1 MRPYWLFSVLLL
13 AVACQPSS
21 PDPAVPVF
29 ASVPQASPLQPGLID
44 EVSGIA
50 DSRTMPGHLW
60 AEEDGGNPAR
70 LTLLSHDGAVTG
82 YVALPVANR
91 DWEDL
96 TIGPGPQA
104 GVSYLYLAD
113 IGDNTAQNEV
123 SYVYRFLEPKSL
135 AEPVEPVE
143 RIAFRYPDGA
153 RDAETLFID
162 PLTNDLWVVSKR
174 ETSVHLYRL
183 PYPQST
189 SQIQTA
195 EAQGE
200 LPLSFVT
207 SGGMSPD
214 GHQILLKT
222 YTSIYRW
229 ARTGSESIAD
239 ALQKR
244 PYQTL
249 SYRLEPQGEAICFDR
264 AGTGYFTLSE
274 RASTESV
281 SLFYYARQ

>member
-1 MRPYWLFSVLLL
+1 MRPYWLFPVLLL

-21 PDPAVPVF
+21 PDPAIPTF
-29 ASVPQASPLQPGLID
+29 ASVPRASSLQPGLID

-50 DSRTMPGHLW
+50 DSRTMPNHLW

-70 LTLLSHDGAVTG
+70 LALLSHGGSVTG
-82 YVALPVANR
+82 YVALPAPNR

-104 GVSYLYLAD
+104 GISYLYLAD
-113 IGDNTAQNEV
+113 IGDNNVQNEV
-123 SYVYRFLEPKSL
+123 NYVYRFLEPKRLS
-135 AEPVEPVE
+135 EPVGAVE

-162 PLTNDLWVVSKR
+162 PLTNDLWVISKR

-195 EAQGE
+195 EARGE
-200 LPLSFVT
+200 LPLWYVT
-207 SGGMSPD
+207 SGAVSPD
-214 GHQILLKT
+214 GHEILLKT
-222 YTSIYRW
+222 YTGIYHW
-229 ARTGSESIAD
+229 ARTGSEPIAD

-249 SYRLEPQGEAICFDR
+249 SYRLEPQGEAVCFDR

-274 RASTESV
+274 RASADIPSV
-281 SLFYYARQ
+281 QTK